1 MYQMKYITPWEFNQ
15 YFILYIFYCM
25 RYSSLMRQCLTVH
38 IPQNQDVSYSLYAV
52 GSKIAVPAF
61 SDDQSEYIFKFTD
74 GTPVVLFY
82 TFQNLKRAFVV
93 TAWRDERDGEPI
105 TLPGV
110 DGKLCLIV
118 SFKGYRICLLDEL
131 LKQLSAQDEHYIFT
145 QPLLFWYRL
154 AAVIQYAKTKQTAIE
169 TLLKGI

>member
-1 MYQMKYITPWEFNQ
+1 MYQMKYITPRGFNQ

-25 RYSSLMRQCLTVH
+25 KYSSLMRQSLTVH
-38 IPQNQDVSYSLYAV
+38 IPQNQDVSYSLYAL
-52 GSKIAVPAF
+52 GSKITVPVL
-61 SDDQSEYIFKFTD
+61 SDNQGEYIFKFAG
-74 GTPVVLFY
+74 GTPLVLFY
-82 TFQNLKRAFVV
+82 TFQSIKRAFVV
-93 TAWRDERDGEPI
+93 TAWQDEQDGELV

-110 DGKLCLIV
+110 DGNLCLIA
-118 SFKGYRICLLDEL
+118 SFKGYRIRLLDEL
-131 LKQLSAQDEHYIFT
+131 LKQLIAQDEHYIFT

>member
-1 MYQMKYITPWEFNQ
+1 MYPIKYSTPQGFNQ

-25 RYSSLMRQCLTVH
+25 RYSSLMRQSLTVY
-38 IPQNQDVSYSLYAV
+38 IPQNKDVTYSLYAL
-52 GSKIAVPAF
+52 GSKIAVPVL
-61 SDDQSEYIFKFTD
+61 SDSQGEYIFKFTG

-82 TFQNLKRAFVV
+82 TFQNIKRAFVV
-93 TAWRDERDGEPI
+93 TAWRDERDGESVM
-105 TLPGV
+105 LPGV
-110 DGKLCLIV
+110 DGKLCLIA

-145 QPLLFWYRL
+145 RPLLFWYRL

>member
-1 MYQMKYITPWEFNQ
+1 
-15 YFILYIFYCM
+15 
-25 RYSSLMRQCLTVH
+25 MRQSLTVH

-52 GSKIAVPAF
+52 GSKIAVPTL
-61 SDDQSEYIFKFTD
+61 SDDQSEYIFKFTV

-82 TFQNLKRAFVV
+82 TFQNIKRAFVV
-93 TAWRDERDGEPI
+93 TAWQDERDGEPV

-110 DGKLCLIV
+110 DGKLCLIA
-118 SFKGYRICLLDEL
+118 SFKGYRIHLIDEL
-131 LKQLSAQDEHYIFT
+131 LKQLTAKYEHYIFT

-154 AAVIQYAKTKQTAIE
+154 ATVIQYAKIKQAAIE